1 MTYINIEFTAKDA
14 LKAVKRSDVIIVID
28 VLRCSS
34 TIITALANGA
44 KSIIPVKTVKEAL
57 KIHRLHPT
65 FILAGERKGVKPKG
79 FSLGNSPLEFQTTK
93 VSGKQIVI
101 TTTNGTKALTW
112 AKGGR
117 FVLVGAFLNIEAV
130 IDAALRIAERENRGL
145 SLVLAGKQGRFSL
158 EDYLCAGAMVESLPT
173 QKIENS
179 DSAQVALLAF
189 CQVRDSL
196 DNIISKGS
204 HAKYLKSIGL
214 DADVHFCCKQNRYRV
229 VPYFREEMI
238 PPLKIKILNLDEI

>member
-1 MTYINIEFTAKDA
+1 M
-14 LKAVKRSDVIIVID
+14 
-28 VLRCSS
+28 RCSS

-57 KIHRLHPT
+57 EVHRLHPA

-79 FSLGNSPLEFQTTK
+79 FALGNSPLEFQITK

-101 TTTNGTKALTW
+101 TTTNGTKTLTW
-112 AKGGR
+112 VKGGE

-130 IDAALRIAERENRGL
+130 TDAALRIAERKNRGL
-145 SLVLAGKQGRFSL
+145 SLVLSGNRGQFSL

-179 DSAQVALLAF
+179 DSAQAALLAYS
-189 CQVRDSL
+189 QVRDYLS
-196 DNIISKGS
+196 NIISKGS
-204 HAKYLKSIGL
+204 HGKYLKSIGL
-214 DADVHFCCKQNRYRV
+214 DGDIHFCCKQNRYRV
-229 VPYFREEMI
+229 IPYFKEDI
-238 PPLKIKILNLDEI
+238 ITPLKKNIIN